1 MDDITRENIINFL
14 DWLENE
20 RHVNISSRN
29 VRLSAVHSF
38 VRYIQPEDPE
48 HVFEYKKILNIKN
61 KKYKTADIPYLSVK
75 QIKAI
80 INAADTTTQQGFRDK
95 VLLTVLYDTAARAD
109 ELIHLTLNDVRLDKP
124 ATITLTGKGNKVR
137 IVPIMGNTVELLQKY
152 IAGNASEK
160 ESQRIMEWLRED
172 EQHLREYK
180 RQRKLY
186 DITLWQT

>member
-1 MDDITRENIINFL
+1 MNDTKNFQYYISKYFTTYLHAERNMSTHTIASYADTFKLFLKYFENVLQKRTDKITLDDITRENIINFL

-80 INAADTTTQQGFRDK
+80 INAADTTTQQDSGIKF
-95 VLLTVLYDTAARAD
+95 Y
-109 ELIHLTLNDVRLDKP
+109 
-124 ATITLTGKGNKVR
+124 
-137 IVPIMGNTVELLQKY
+137 
-152 IAGNASEK
+152 
-160 ESQRIMEWLRED
+160 
-172 EQHLREYK
+172 
-180 RQRKLY
+180 
-186 DITLWQT
+186 